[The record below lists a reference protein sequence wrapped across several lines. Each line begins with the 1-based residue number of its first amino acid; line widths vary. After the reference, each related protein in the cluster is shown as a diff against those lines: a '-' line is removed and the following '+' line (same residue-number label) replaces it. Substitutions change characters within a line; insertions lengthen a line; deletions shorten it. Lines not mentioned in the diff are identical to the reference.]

1 MTFDEETGISAAAD
15 RRFRVLMEEI
25 IDKAA
30 VEMPD
35 ALPRDVLAAVHCVL
49 CQHVGKI
56 EHLLVETQHPD
67 TPEVRNAIR
76 NHCIKLGFETSKVS

>member
-1 MTFDEETGISAAAD
+1 MTPSEETEISTTAD
-15 RRFRVLMEEI
+15 QRFRAFVEEI

-30 VEMPD
+30 VEMPNVS
-35 ALPRDVLAAVHCVL
+35 PRDVLATVHLVL

-67 TPEVRNAIR
+67 TPEVRSVIR
-76 NHCIKLGFETSKVS
+76 NHCIKLGFETSKA

>member
-1 MTFDEETGISAAAD
+1 MTPKQETEISTAVD
-15 RRFRVLMEEI
+15 QRFRAFVEEI

-30 VEMPD
+30 IEMPNV
-35 ALPRDVLAAVHCVL
+35 LPRDVLAAVHCVL

-67 TPEVRNAIR
+67 TPEVRSAIR
-76 NHCIKLGFETSKVS
+76 NHCIRLGFETSKVS